1 MKKILL
7 FLIVIF
13 LVSCTSNT
21 ILEKPKDL
29 IPKDTMVLLLTDL
42 FIAKSAFIEKNTLNE
57 RKVNYMPLVYNQY
70 KIDSSRFSTSNFYY
84 TSKLEEYE
92 LIYKKVKEGLEKKK
106 LEIEESIRKNAGK
119 EKILEKF
126 DNVKVDLSRKKEIR
140 D

>member
-42 FIAKSAFIEKNTLNE
+42 FIAKSAFIEKNILNE

-92 LIYKKVKEGLEKKK
+92 LIYKEVKEGLEKKK
-106 LEIEESIRKNAGK
+106 LEIEESIRKNVGK
-119 EKILEKF
+119 EKILEKL
-126 DNVKVDLSRKKEIR
+126 DNVKVDLSKKN
-140 D
+140 

>member
-7 FLIVIF
+7 FLIVLF

-42 FIAKSAFIEKNTLNE
+42 FIAKSAFVEKNTLNE
-57 RKVNYMPLVYNQY
+57 RKINYMPLVYNKY

-92 LIYKKVKEGLEKKK
+92 LIYKEVKESLERKK
-106 LEIEESIRKNAGK
+106 LEIEESIKKNVGK

-126 DNVKVDLSRKKEIR
+126 DNVKVDLSKKN
-140 D
+140 